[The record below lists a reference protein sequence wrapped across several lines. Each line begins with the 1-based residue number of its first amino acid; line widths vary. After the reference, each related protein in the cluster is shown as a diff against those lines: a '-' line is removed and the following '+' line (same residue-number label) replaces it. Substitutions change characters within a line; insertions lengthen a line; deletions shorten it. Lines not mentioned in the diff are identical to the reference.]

1 MTGKE
6 RKNPYEEKPQNAFYR
21 MLGALGRF
29 LMRVV
34 WWPTRIYYKE
44 KFPDCGNVICVCNHY
59 SAMDA
64 NAIYSK
70 LFRFK
75 GRIAVKA
82 EALKSRFVEK
92 GMAALCRAVKINR
105 GESDVGAVKA
115 MLGELKKGGR
125 LLIFPEGKCNK
136 NGDFKELLPFKDG
149 TSVLAVK
156 AGSVIV
162 PTLYYRP
169 LKPFGFRKNRL
180 LVGDPIDLSSYTGE
194 KAHDVKGEIT
204 GLIRDKMKE
213 LRRQIDD
220 IVERYHGSIRKYER
234 AKAHATNFRV

>member
-1 MTGKE
+1 MSE
-6 RKNPYEEKPQNAFYR
+6 EEKKTRESEKKPNLFYR
-21 MLGALGRF
+21 MLGAFGRF
-29 LMRVV
+29 LMRVI
-34 WWPTRIYYKE
+34 WWPTKIYYKE
-44 KFPDCGNVICVCNHY
+44 KFPRRGNVICVCNHY

-70 LFRFK
+70 LFGFK

-82 EALKSRFVEK
+82 EALKSRFVER
-92 GMAALCRAVKINR
+92 GMAALCRAVKVNR

-149 TSVLAVK
+149 TSALAVK

-180 LVGDPIDLSSYTGE
+180 LVGDPIDLSSYIG
-194 KAHDVKGEIT
+194 KKVHDVKGEIT
-204 GLIRDKMKE
+204 VIIRDKMNE
-213 LRRQIDD
+213 LRRQIDE
-220 IVERYHGSIRKYER
+220 IVERYHGSVRKYER
-234 AKAHATNFRV
+234 AKARAANVKV

>member
-1 MTGKE
+1 MSDDV
-6 RKNPYEEKPQNAFYR
+6 RKVRVSEKTPNIFYR
-21 MLGALGRF
+21 ILGAFGR
-29 LMRVV
+29 LMMRVI
-34 WWPTRIYYKE
+34 WWPTKIYYKE
-44 KFPDCGNVICVCNHY
+44 KFPHRGNVICVCNHY

-64 NAIYSK
+64 NAIYSR

-82 EALKSRFVEK
+82 EAMKSRFVER
-92 GMAALCRAVKINR
+92 GMAALCRAVKVNR
-105 GESDVGAVKA
+105 GKSDVGAVKA
-115 MLGELKKGGR
+115 MLGELKTGGR

-136 NGDFKELLPFKDG
+136 NEDFKELLPFKDG
-149 TSVLAVK
+149 TSAIAVK

-162 PTLYYRP
+162 PTIYYRP

-180 LVGDPIDLSSYTGE
+180 LVGDPIDLSAYLG
-194 KAHDVKGEIT
+194 KKIHDVKGEIT

-220 IVERYHGSIRKYER
+220 IVEKYDGSVRKYER
-234 AKAHATNFRV
+234 AKARAAKIKV